1 MDNVQFDTAVVSVI
15 RAVIATLEKT
25 QSQADE
31 EGAE

>member
-1 MDNVQFDTAVVSVI
+1 VVSVI

-25 QSQADE
+25 QAHGLE